1 MILVTLVFSSLLVSI
16 WFYSSRSTQCCAD
29 LRSVIDL
36 GAGQV
41 CGAPP
46 APPPMSPMPLSTLPP
61 LSVGMNQ
68 TASCLDEGN
77 EPMGCP
83 PVGPCLG
90 YDGNCADLLDQFAT
104 IPGCYVYG
112 EPGAEE
118 EHEFL
123 DDFVCHAFP
132 DDSYVTDQFFVGLSA
147 CTGAL
152 ARLQV
157 HPNNAGFF
165 CVAQLASP
173 SRCL

>member
-1 MILVTLVFSSLLVSI
+1 
-16 WFYSSRSTQCCAD
+16 
-29 LRSVIDL
+29 
-36 GAGQV
+36 
-41 CGAPP
+41 
-46 APPPMSPMPLSTLPP
+46 
-61 LSVGMNQ
+61 
-68 TASCLDEGN
+68 
-77 EPMGCP
+77 
-83 PVGPCLG
+83 
-90 YDGNCADLLDQFAT
+90 
-104 IPGCYVYG
+104 VYG

-152 ARLQV
+152 ARLQA
-157 HPNNAGFF
+157 HPNNARFF